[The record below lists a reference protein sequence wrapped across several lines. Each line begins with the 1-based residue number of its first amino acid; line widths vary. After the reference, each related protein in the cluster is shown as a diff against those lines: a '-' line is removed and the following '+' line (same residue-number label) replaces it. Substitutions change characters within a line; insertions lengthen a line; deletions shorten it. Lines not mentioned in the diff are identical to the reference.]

1 MFISRQSMNIH
12 MFGRVALLG
21 AIVLV
26 LVLASPSAL
35 LGVETPFAPASSP
48 THSSL
53 RTETA
58 MPVAGT
64 GAISVSYLLPAVS
77 YGPNITAF
85 SASPNITV
93 VGHTSYINVT
103 ASGGN
108 GTLKYAYTGLPT
120 GCVSANTASLTCTPT
135 AAGNFTVKV
144 YVNDTSAN
152 SANATTPLLVRAA
165 LSSLSLS
172 PPGLNLTA
180 GSIGNFTAVPT
191 CTGGNCSAQG
201 ITYVWSLNNS
211 LGVLN
216 TTTGASVQ
224 FTAGA
229 SPGNVQIRVN
239 ATQAGKN
246 ATARANITI
255 TALPAPL
262 KVSAF
267 TASPASIFLGNT
279 SYLNVTATGG
289 YPPYTYAYTS
299 LPPGCLTTSVPSLAC
314 TPTIAGTYFV
324 GVNVSDSHGNFALG
338 SVTLTVNTPLVISS
352 FLASPATV
360 SLGQMT
366 YVYSTISS
374 GTAPYT
380 YAYSGL
386 PAGCTSAN
394 VSSFYCNP
402 TAVGNYTLRLNVTDA
417 AGFRANATTPLLVTG
432 PVISKF
438 VATPSSV
445 SIGQTT
451 DLNVTATGG
460 LLPYSYGYSG
470 LPPGCYSYNMDP
482 LPCVPTAAGTY
493 LVSVTVTDSNFVTA
507 TASLNLTVLVPGPLT
522 ITSFLASPA
531 TILLGQ
537 TTNFSVSTTGG
548 YLPLVYNYSGLPA
561 SCGYPITASFACT
574 PSTPG
579 HFLVTAL
586 ITDAS
591 GNSTSATTTLT
602 VNSPAGYPSISSFA
616 ASPSTVVQGNSTAF
630 TVVTTGG
637 TGTLHF
643 SYQGLPAGCSSVD
656 AATFSCIPLYL
667 GNSTVTVNVTD
678 ALGHSVLATTP
689 LTVVASP
696 TAFQLNSVAI
706 TPTPQTVAVGT
717 SVTFS
722 ANLNCTPTPCP
733 SFGISF
739 RWTLNNPQIGTLSTS
754 SARST
759 TFTAGATPGTVTLNL
774 AAVHNLTSMGDALT
788 IAVIGSSGGTP
799 SISSFTVSPVSVPVG
814 GTATFSTVVSGGFA
828 PYTYTY
834 SGLPP
839 GCGSA
844 NVATLPCVPG
854 IGGLFSVQVIVS
866 DSHGHNASA
875 LASLTVTSPSSFPF
889 VTSFAATPST
899 VAAGTSTTF
908 TVSVTGGS
916 GKLSYLYS
924 GLPTGCTAPD
934 AATFPCTP
942 SAAGNY
948 TVGVTITDS
957 AGHSVAASTHLTVTA
972 ARPST
977 GGSSAWG
984 LGSLLLILAIV
995 AIVVVVVAV
1004 VVLLTVRKRKARPL
1018 YPASAGISTYQTGP
1032 PPAGPTG
1039 GAAPPPENPPQGA

>member
-1 MFISRQSMNIH
+1 
-12 MFGRVALLG
+12 
-21 AIVLV
+21 
-26 LVLASPSAL
+26 
-35 LGVETPFAPASSP
+35 
-48 THSSL
+48 
-53 RTETA
+53 
-58 MPVAGT
+58 
-64 GAISVSYLLPAVS
+64 
-77 YGPNITAF
+77 
-85 SASPNITV
+85 
-93 VGHTSYINVT
+93 
-103 ASGGN
+103 
-108 GTLKYAYTGLPT
+108 
-120 GCVSANTASLTCTPT
+120 
-135 AAGNFTVKV
+135 
-144 YVNDTSAN
+144 
-152 SANATTPLLVRAA
+152 
-165 LSSLSLS
+165 
-172 PPGLNLTA
+172 
-180 GSIGNFTAVPT
+180 
-191 CTGGNCSAQG
+191 
-201 ITYVWSLNNS
+201 
-211 LGVLN
+211 
-216 TTTGASVQ
+216 
-224 FTAGA
+224 
-229 SPGNVQIRVN
+229 
-239 ATQAGKN
+239 
-246 ATARANITI
+246 
-255 TALPAPL
+255 
-262 KVSAF
+262 
-267 TASPASIFLGNT
+267 
-279 SYLNVTATGG
+279 
-289 YPPYTYAYTS
+289 
-299 LPPGCLTTSVPSLAC
+299 
-314 TPTIAGTYFV
+314 
-324 GVNVSDSHGNFALG
+324 
-338 SVTLTVNTPLVISS
+338 
-352 FLASPATV
+352 
-360 SLGQMT
+360 
-366 YVYSTISS
+366 
-374 GTAPYT
+374 
-380 YAYSGL
+380 
-386 PAGCTSAN
+386 
-394 VSSFYCNP
+394 
-402 TAVGNYTLRLNVTDA
+402 
-417 AGFRANATTPLLVTG
+417 
-432 PVISKF
+432 
-438 VATPSSV
+438 
-445 SIGQTT
+445 
-451 DLNVTATGG
+451 
-460 LLPYSYGYSG
+460 
-470 LPPGCYSYNMDP
+470 MDP

-656 AATFSCIPLYL
+656 AATLSCIPLYL

-722 ANLNCTPTPCP
+722 ANLNCTPSPCP

-875 LASLTVTSPSSFPF
+875 LTSLTVTSPSSFPF

-916 GKLSYLYS
+916 GKLSFLYS

-934 AATFPCTP
+934 AATD
-942 SAAGNY
+942 A
-948 TVGVTITDS
+948 
-957 AGHSVAASTHLTVTA
+957 
-972 ARPST
+972 
-977 GGSSAWG
+977 
-984 LGSLLLILAIV
+984 
-995 AIVVVVVAV
+995 
-1004 VVLLTVRKRKARPL
+1004 
-1018 YPASAGISTYQTGP
+1018 
-1032 PPAGPTG
+1032 
-1039 GAAPPPENPPQGA
+1039 AAPFRRRS